1 MTALMPVLFVGHG
14 SPMNALE
21 KNAFTDGLHT
31 LGRTLP
37 RPQAIACVSAHWETQ
52 GTQVLY
58 KTDPPTIHDFYGF
71 PKPLFEM
78 QYPAMGPLS
87 VAQETKRLIGDAS
100 LNETWGFDHGTWA
113 VLAHM
118 YPHAD
123 IPTFQISLDINKS
136 MAEHLE
142 VGRKLQALRKQGV
155 LILGSGN
162 IVHNLGKIDW
172 KKKDSALPWNSNF
185 DGNIAQALEARDEL
199 SLTDIF
205 NKYPGDAELS
215 VPTPEHYLP
224 LLYCLGASVPTDK
237 LSYPYQGYEYGSLSM
252 RSVLW
257 QAA

>member
-1 MTALMPVLFVGHG
+1 MTPLMPVLFVGHG

-21 KNAFTDGLHT
+21 KNAFTDGLRT
-31 LGRTLP
+31 LGQKLP
-37 RPQAIACVSAHWETQ
+37 RPKAIACVSAHWETQ

-71 PKPLFEM
+71 PKPLFDM
-78 QYPAMGPLS
+78 QYPAIGPLT

-100 LNETWGFDHGTWA
+100 LNETWGLDHGTWA

-123 IPTFQISLDINKS
+123 IPTFQISLDVKKS
-136 MAEHLE
+136 LSEHLE
-142 VGRKLQALRKQGV
+142 VGKKLQNLRKQGV

-172 KKKDSALPWNSNF
+172 QKRDSALPWNASF
-185 DGNIAQALEARDEL
+185 DKHIAEALEVRSE
-199 SLTDIF
+199 SILTHIF
-205 NKYPGDAELS
+205 TKYPEEAQLS

-224 LLYCLGASVPTDK
+224 LLYCFGASMPSDEI
-237 LSYPYQGYEYGSLSM
+237 SYPYQGFEYGSLSM

-257 QAA
+257 QGA